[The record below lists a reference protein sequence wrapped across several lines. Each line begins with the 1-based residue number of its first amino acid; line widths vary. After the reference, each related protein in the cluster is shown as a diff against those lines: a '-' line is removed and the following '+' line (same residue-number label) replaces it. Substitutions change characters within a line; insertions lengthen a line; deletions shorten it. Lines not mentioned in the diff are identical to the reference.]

1 MYVYVYQKSK
11 SGKLNFGHVK
21 FTLGGGKTTI
31 TSMQHVFFTKA
42 FLMGRQCHI
51 SSRNGLTASFLM
63 CFLSLQCTPPP
74 QEAPLRPPAGSLTG
88 CAIPSGQ

>member
-21 FTLGGGKTTI
+21 CTLDRGDEKTI

-42 FLMGRQCHI
+42 SLMGRQCHI
-51 SSRNGLTASFLM
+51 SSRTASLL
-63 CFLSLQCTPPP
+63 LSYCAFCPLSAPYLHRKPP
-74 QEAPLRPPAGSLTG
+74 
-88 CAIPSGQ
+88 